1 MSFSHAAKSA
11 LPILIM
17 LLALPAGAAESPTKP
32 ADARGHDLGAAADG
46 IAGLVVN
53 QTLTNV
59 GYDFYRIFSIL
70 WSEKSDTGN
79 YSLSVQERLSK
90 RYGNQVGI
98 YLGQRRV
105 FNTVLPQKYD
115 GLRSLGEK
123 AVEEVQANIL
133 ALRMMSDDEDILK
146 DEL

>member
-1 MSFSHAAKSA
+1 MSFLHLPKSA
-11 LPILIM
+11 LPFILL
-17 LLALPAGAAESPTKP
+17 LLALPAGAVESPTKP
-32 ADARGHDLGAAADG
+32 DVPRGHDLGAAADG

-53 QTLTNV
+53 QTLTNA

-70 WSEKSDTGN
+70 WSEKADSGK

-90 RYGNQVGI
+90 RFGNQVGI
-98 YLGQRRV
+98 FLGQRRV
-105 FNTVLPQKYD
+105 FFTPLPQRYD
-115 GLRSLGEK
+115 GLKSLGEK

-133 ALRMMSDDEDILK
+133 TLSIMSDDEDILK